1 MLPQKPKQHPMKS
14 FIFRTIFF
22 MILILSGAMLL
33 QGQPYDLK
41 KLPSVD
47 PKVRTGILP
56 NGMHYYIRAN
66 KIPENR
72 GEFYIANNVGAIQE
86 DDDQNGLAHFTE
98 HMSFNGT
105 DHFPKKGILDYL
117 ATIGVKFGTNV
128 NAGTSLDQTV
138 FNLSNVPLK
147 REGILDSA
155 LMILRDWSHYV
166 TFEDNEIDLE
176 RGVIVEE
183 WRMYGSAEERMSNKL
198 APIIYKGSKYAKRN
212 VIGDTAVLKHFKY
225 ETIKNFYHKWYRPY
239 LQALIIVGDFDENMV
254 EAKIKKLFSGI
265 PKSENPPA
273 KEGYPVPDNTEALI
287 GTATDKEATSTL
299 VDVSC
304 KHDITKEGDKNLGFM
319 RLQLVRSLINNMFG
333 KRMSELSRKE
343 NPPFISAFSYY
354 GGFTRTKDAFTGTAQ
369 AANNEGIKAL
379 TALLME
385 MERMKRYGFIE
396 VEFERAKADLI
407 KNYES
412 RYMDRDKRKNRE
424 LVYLNVSNFLTNN
437 PNPGIEFD
445 YAFAKSMIPG
455 ISLQELNNE
464 ARTYFTDEN
473 MVVTITGPEKEG
485 ITIPTEAEIMKV
497 LEKYKSAKIDPYVDQ
512 LAGKKLIEKEPVPGI
527 VVKASANKVLGTTEW
542 ILSNGMKIVFRPS
555 DIKEDELLVVGFREG
570 GISLLK
576 EEDIPS
582 AMLLGDAISQMGVGS
597 FSTTDLEKLM
607 SGKRVNLRV
616 STSEERDGVSGRL
629 SPKDLETAL
638 QLVYLYF
645 TQPRWNT
652 TDYKTWMEKVKAN
665 YINAESDPRKAFRD
679 TISLMM
685 ANHHPRIIPM
695 AYKVLDKVSLPKLQ
709 AIYKDRFSDPG
720 NFTFEFAGKI
730 DPEKVKPLVEKYL
743 ASLPSVKRSQAY
755 KDNGIRPQKGE
766 QKLDFKHEA
775 KTPRTSIYINYN
787 GVSSFSADDR
797 ILGAALRHVLELRYI
812 ERIRED
818 EGGAYSVRVQYN
830 VNKLPV
836 PGFNLVVSFE
846 TDPLKADKLIGIV
859 YTEIK
864 KMVENGPSEADLQK
878 AKEYFMKQRQE
889 DMKENSWWM
898 SRMDDYYFYNLD
910 FLTGYDDK
918 VKALNIQSV
927 HDYAKKVLTQGN
939 VVQVVMRP

>member
-1 MLPQKPKQHPMKS
+1 MKT
-14 FIFRTIFF
+14 FIFRSIFTL
-22 MILILSGAMLL
+22 MLILSGSVLL
-33 QGQPYDLK
+33 QGQTYDLK
-41 KLPSVD
+41 QMPPLD
-47 PKVRTGILP
+47 PKVRTGVLP

-66 KIPENR
+66 KIPEKR
-72 GEFYIANNVGAIQE
+72 GEFYIANNVGAILE

-128 NAGTSLDQTV
+128 NASTGLEQTV
-138 FNLSNVPLK
+138 FNVSNVPLK

-166 TFEDNEIDLE
+166 SFEDNEIDLE
-176 RGVIVEE
+176 RGVILEE

-212 VIGDTAVLKHFKY
+212 VIGDTAILKHFKY
-225 ETIKNFYHKWYRPY
+225 ETIKNFYHKWYRPD
-239 LQALIIVGDFDENMV
+239 LQALIIIGDFDENMV
-254 EAKIKKLFSGI
+254 EAKIKKLFSVI
-265 PKSENPPA
+265 PKVENPAA
-273 KEGYPVPDNTEALI
+273 KEEYPVPDNTEPLI
-287 GTATDKEATSTL
+287 GTTTDKEATSTS

-304 KHDITKEGDKNLGFM
+304 KHDITKESDKNLGYM
-319 RLQLVRSLINNMFG
+319 RLQLIRNLINNMFG

-354 GGFTRTKDAFTGTAQ
+354 GGYTRTKDAFTGTAQ
-369 AANNEGIKAL
+369 AANNEGIRAL
-379 TALLME
+379 NALLTE
-385 MERMKRYGFIE
+385 MERMKRFGFIE
-396 VEFERAKADLI
+396 SEFERAKADLM

-424 LVYLNVSNFLTNN
+424 LVYPNVSNFLTNN

-445 YAFAKSMIPG
+445 YAFTKKMIPG
-455 ISLQELNNE
+455 ITLQELNTE
-464 ARTYFTDEN
+464 AKKYFTDEN
-473 MVVTITGPEKEG
+473 MVVTVTGPEKEG
-485 ITIPTEAEIMKV
+485 ITIPTEADIRKV
-497 LEKYKSAKIDPYVDQ
+497 LAKYKSMKIDPYIDL
-512 LAGKKLIEKEPVPGI
+512 LAGKKLIEKEPVAGK
-527 VVKASANKVLGTTEW
+527 VVKTSVNKVLGTTEW
-542 ILSNGMKIVFRPS
+542 VLSNGMKIVFRSS
-555 DIKEDELLVVGFREG
+555 DIKEDELLVAGFREG
-570 GISLLK
+570 GVSLLK
-576 EEDIPS
+576 EEDLPS
-582 AMLLGDAISQMGVGS
+582 AMVLGDAISQMGVGS

-607 SGKRVNLRV
+607 SGKRVNIRIY
-616 STSEERDGVSGRL
+616 TSEERDGLSGRV

-645 TQPRWNT
+645 TQPRWDA
-652 TDYKTWMEKVKAN
+652 TDYKTWMEKMKAN

-679 TISLMM
+679 TVSLMM
-685 ANHHPRIIPM
+685 ANHHSRVIPM
-695 AYKVLDKVSLPKLQ
+695 SYKMLGKVSLEKLQ

-730 DPEKVKPLVEKYL
+730 DPEKVKPLFEKYL
-743 ASLPSVKRSQAY
+743 ASLPSIKRTQAY
-755 KDNGIRPQKGE
+755 KDNGIRPPKSE
-766 QKLDFKHEA
+766 VKRDFSHES
-775 KTPRTSIYINYN
+775 KTPRTSVYVNYS
-787 GVSSFSADDR
+787 GSSPYSADDR
-797 ILGAALRHVLELRYI
+797 ILGAAIRHVLELHYI
-812 ERIRED
+812 DKIRED
-818 EGGAYSVRVQYN
+818 EGGAYSIRVQYN

-846 TDPLKADKLIGIV
+846 TDPVKADKLIGIV
-859 YTEIK
+859 YKEIN

-878 AKEYFMKQRQE
+878 AKEYFLKQRQE

-898 SRMDDYYFYNLD
+898 SRMDDYYFYKLD

-918 VKALNIQSV
+918 VNALNVNSV
-927 HDYAKKVLTQGN
+927 HDYARKVLTQGN

>member
-1 MLPQKPKQHPMKS
+1 MQT
-14 FIFRTIFF
+14 FIFRSIFTF
-22 MILILSGAMLL
+22 MLILSGSVLL
-33 QGQPYDLK
+33 QGQSYDLK
-41 KLPSVD
+41 KMPSVD
-47 PKVRTGILP
+47 PKVRTGILD

-66 KIPENR
+66 KIPEKR
-72 GEFYIANNVGAIQE
+72 GEFYIANNVGAILE

-128 NAGTSLDQTV
+128 NAGTSLEQTV

-155 LMILRDWSHYV
+155 LMVLRDWSHYV
-166 TFEDNEIDLE
+166 SFEDKEIDLE

-225 ETIKNFYHKWYRPY
+225 ETIKNFYHKWYRPD
-239 LQALIIVGDFDENMV
+239 LQALIIVGDFDENVV
-254 EAKIKKLFSGI
+254 EAKIKKLFSVI
-265 PKSENPPA
+265 PKVENPTA
-273 KEGYPVPDNTEALI
+273 KEEYPVPDNTEPLI
-287 GTATDKEATSTL
+287 GTAIDKEATSTS

-304 KHDITKEGDKNLGFM
+304 KHDNIKDSDKNFGYM

-379 TALLME
+379 TALLTE
-385 MERMKRYGFIE
+385 MERMKRFGFIE
-396 VEFERAKADLI
+396 SEFERAKADLI
-407 KNYES
+407 KNNES

-424 LVYLNVSNFLTNN
+424 LVYPNVSNFLTNN

-445 YAFAKSMIPG
+445 YTFAKTMIPG
-455 ISLQELNNE
+455 ITLQELNNQ
-464 ARTYFTDEN
+464 AKKYFTDEN
-473 MVVTITGPEKEG
+473 MVVTATGPEKEG
-485 ITIPTEAEIMKV
+485 ITIPTEKQIKDV
-497 LEKYKSAKIDPYVDQ
+497 LAAYKSGKIGPYVDQ
-512 LAGKKLIEKEPVPGI
+512 LAGKKLIEKEPVPGK
-527 VVKASANKVLGTTEW
+527 VVKTSVNKVLGTTEW
-542 ILSNGMKIVFRPS
+542 LLSNGMKVVFRPS

-576 EEDIPS
+576 EEDLPS

-607 SGKRVNLRV
+607 SGKRVNLRI
-616 STSEERDGVSGRL
+616 STSEERDGVSGRV

-645 TQPRWNT
+645 TQPRWNA
-652 TDYKTWMEKVKAN
+652 TDYKTWMEKMKAN

-685 ANHHPRIIPM
+685 ANHHPRVIPM
-695 AYKVLDKVSLPKLQ
+695 TYKVLDKVSLPKLQ

-730 DPEKVKPLVEKYL
+730 DPEKVKPLFEKYL
-743 ASLPSVKRSQAY
+743 ASLPSVKRTQAY
-755 KDNGIRPQKGE
+755 KDNGIRPPKGE
-766 QKLDFKHEA
+766 AKQDFKHEA

-812 ERIRED
+812 ESIRED

-830 VNKLPV
+830 LNKLPV
-836 PGFNLVVSFE
+836 PGFSMIVSFE
-846 TDPLKADKLIGIV
+846 TDPLKADKLIGSV
-859 YTEIK
+859 HREVK
-864 KMVENGPSEADLQK
+864 KMVEKGPSEADLQK
-878 AKEYFMKQRQE
+878 AKEYFLKQRQE
-889 DMKENSWWM
+889 DMKENSWWL

-918 VKALNIQSV
+918 VKALNVQSV

-939 VVQVVMRP
+939 VLQVIMRP

>member
-1 MLPQKPKQHPMKS
+1 MKS
-14 FIFRTIFF
+14 FIFHSIFSI
-22 MILILSGAMLL
+22 MLILSGTMLL
-33 QGQPYDLK
+33 QGQTYDLK
-41 KLPSVD
+41 KMPSVD
-47 PKVRTGILP
+47 PKVRTGVLD

-66 KIPENR
+66 RIPEKR
-72 GEFYIANNVGAIQE
+72 GEFYIANNVGAILE

-105 DHFPKKGILDYL
+105 DHFPQKGILDYL

-128 NAGTSLDQTV
+128 NAGTSLEQTV

-166 TFEDNEIDLE
+166 SFEDKEIDLE

-183 WRMYGSAEERMSNKL
+183 WRMYGSADERMSNKL

-225 ETIKNFYHKWYRPY
+225 ETIKNFYHKWYRPD
-239 LQALIIVGDFDENMV
+239 LQALIIVGDFDENAV
-254 EAKIKKLFSGI
+254 EAKIKKLFSSI
-265 PKSENPPA
+265 PKSENPSP
-273 KEGYPVPDNTEALI
+273 KEDFILPDNMEPLI
-287 GTATDKEATSTL
+287 GTATDKEATSTS
-299 VDVSC
+299 VEVSC
-304 KHDITKEGDKNLGFM
+304 KHDITRDSEKNLGYM

-343 NPPFISAFSYY
+343 NPPFISAYSYY
-354 GGFTRTKDAFTGTAQ
+354 GGFTRTKDAFTGMAQ

-379 TALLME
+379 TALLTE
-385 MERMKRYGFIE
+385 MSRMKQFGFLD
-396 VEFERAKADLI
+396 VEFERAKADLL

-412 RYMDRDKRKNRE
+412 RNMDRDRRKNRE
-424 LVYLNVSNFLTNN
+424 LVYPNVANFLTNN
-437 PNPGIEFD
+437 PNPGIEFE
-445 YAFAKSMIPG
+445 YAFAKAMTPAITLREVNSVAG
-455 ISLQELNNE
+455 
-464 ARTYFTDEN
+464 TYFTDEN
-473 MVVTITGPEKEG
+473 MVVTVTGPEKEG
-485 ITIPTEAEIMKV
+485 ITIPSEADIKKV
-497 LEKYKSAKIDPYVDQ
+497 LVKYKSMKIDPYIDL
-512 LAGKKLIEKEPVPGI
+512 LAGKKLIENEPVPGKVI
-527 VVKASANKVLGTTEW
+527 KVAANKVLGTTEW
-542 ILSNGMKIVFRPS
+542 TLSNGMKVIFRPS
-555 DIKEDELLVVGFREG
+555 DIKEDELLVLGFREG
-570 GISLLK
+570 GNSLLK
-576 EEDIPS
+576 DEDIPS

-607 SGKRVNLRV
+607 SGKRVNIRV

-645 TQPRWNT
+645 TQPRWNV
-652 TDYKTWMEKVKAN
+652 TDYQTWMEKMKAN

-685 ANHHPRIIPM
+685 ANHHPRVIPM
-695 AYKVLDKVSLPKLQ
+695 SYKMLSKVNLSTLQ

-730 DPEKVKPLVEKYL
+730 DPEKVKPLFEKYL
-743 ASLPSVKRSQAY
+743 ASLPSVKRIQAY
-755 KDNGIRPQKGE
+755 RDNGIRPPKGE
-766 QKLDFKHEA
+766 AKQDFKHEA

-787 GVSSFSADDR
+787 GTSSFSADDR
-797 ILGAALRHVLELRYI
+797 ILGGALRHVLELRYI

-830 VNKLPV
+830 VNKIPV

-859 YTEIK
+859 HKEIK
-864 KMVENGPSEADLQK
+864 NMVENGPSETDLQK
-878 AKEYFMKQRQE
+878 AKEYFLKQRQE
-889 DMKENSWWM
+889 DMKENSWWI

-910 FLTGYDDK
+910 FLTGYDNK
-918 VKALNIQSV
+918 VNALNVQSV
-927 HDYAKKVLTQGN
+927 HDYARKVLTQGN